1 MLFSTFSPFCPW
13 QKNKCIPCT
22 HICDYSITF
31 KDYFNIFKAKI
42 LLNVNDRIFMTTAGY
57 DLTQKNG
64 ATACAAA
71 PLLSTI
77 CYIKQD
83 ENARDEVLDL
93 LFVFWNIGHIKWIL
107 F

>member
-1 MLFSTFSPFCPW
+1 
-13 QKNKCIPCT
+13 
-22 HICDYSITF
+22 
-31 KDYFNIFKAKI
+31 
-42 LLNVNDRIFMTTAGY
+42 MTTAGY

-71 PLLSTI
+71 PLLSRI
-77 CYIKQD
+77 CYIKPD

-93 LFVFWNIGHIKWIL
+93 LFVFWNIGHIRWIL